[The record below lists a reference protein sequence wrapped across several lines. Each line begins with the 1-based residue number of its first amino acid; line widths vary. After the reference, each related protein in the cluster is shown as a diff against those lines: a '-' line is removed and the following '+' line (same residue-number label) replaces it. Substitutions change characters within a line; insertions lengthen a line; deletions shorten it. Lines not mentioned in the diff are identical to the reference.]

1 MSNGVSLLT
10 ALLVA
15 LLAGGAI
22 SAYLWL
28 YRRRRAETVAG
39 IEALANMRW
48 REFSRLVV
56 EALQPR
62 GFELESVEQ
71 TLERGTQPE
80 ELRLQRDG
88 RPWLL
93 ACKQGH
99 ADYRV
104 SSAVVAEFANAVRFA
119 GASGGVLATP
129 GRIAAAEVRG
139 IELERYD
146 GPALW
151 ALVRPLL
158 PESLRNDLTASA
170 RKQIQRETLFGWAA
184 AIVLGAAVCL
194 LLPDPPRAAGA
205 APASQVAATEAAPQT
220 AEAIAE
226 PALNAAAPADPN
238 REQYERAEVM
248 RMVSSLPNVERA
260 LWSTSS
266 TMVVYQLREDDQ
278 ADVKEICSILERYP
292 FLRSSRL
299 QLQPP
304 PGSNKR
310 VRFLQCRTY

>member
-1 MSNGVSLLT
+1 MSNAVSLLT
-10 ALLVA
+10 ALLIAV
-15 LLAGGAI
+15 LAGGAI
-22 SAYLWL
+22 TAYLWL
-28 YRRRRAETVAG
+28 YRRRRSETQAG
-39 IEALANMRW
+39 IEALATMRW

-62 GFELESVEQ
+62 GFEPESVEQ
-71 TLERGTQPE
+71 TLERGSQPE

-93 ACKQGH
+93 SCKQGH
-99 ADYRV
+99 ANYQV

-129 GRIAAAEVRG
+129 GRIAATEVRG

-151 ALVRPLL
+151 ALVSPLL
-158 PESLRNDLTASA
+158 PESLRNDLAAST
-170 RKQIQRETLFGWAA
+170 RKRVMRETLFGWAA
-184 AIVLGAAVCL
+184 AIVLGALASL
-194 LLPDPPRAAGA
+194 LLPDPPRSVEAQPIASVTATSAVA
-205 APASQVAATEAAPQT
+205 APPVAA
-220 AEAIAE
+220 AE
-226 PALNAAAPADPN
+226 PTLTAPADPN

-248 RMVSSLPNVERA
+248 RMVSSLPSVERA

-266 TMVVYQLREDDQ
+266 TLLVYQLREDDET
-278 ADVKEICSILERYP
+278 DVKEICTILERYA

-304 PGSNKR
+304 PGSDKR
-310 VRFLQCRTY
+310 VRFLQCKTY

>member
-15 LLAGGAI
+15 LVAGGAI

-28 YRRRRAETVAG
+28 YRRRRAETLAG
-39 IEALANMRW
+39 IEALATMRW

-99 ADYRV
+99 ADYQV

-129 GRIAAAEVRG
+129 GRIATAEVRG

-170 RKQIQRETLFGWAA
+170 RKQVQRETLFGWAA
-184 AIVLGAAVCL
+184 AVVLGAAVSL
-194 LLPDPPRAAGA
+194 LLPDPPRDIEAA
-205 APASQVAATEAAPQT
+205 QVAATDAAPQPG
-220 AEAIAE
+220 AIAE
-226 PALNAAAPADPN
+226 PALSATAPADPN

-248 RMVSSLPNVERA
+248 RMISSLPNVERA

-266 TMVVYQLREDDQ
+266 TMVVYQLREDDD

-304 PGSNKR
+304 PGSGKR

>member
-1 MSNGVSLLT
+1 MSNAVSLLT
-10 ALLVA
+10 ALLIAV
-15 LLAGGAI
+15 LAGGAI
-22 SAYLWL
+22 TAYLWL
-28 YRRRRAETVAG
+28 YRRRRSETQAG
-39 IEALANMRW
+39 IEALATMRW

-62 GFELESVEQ
+62 GFEPESVEQ
-71 TLERGTQPE
+71 TLERGSQPE

-93 ACKQGH
+93 SCKQGH
-99 ADYRV
+99 ANYQV

-129 GRIAAAEVRG
+129 GRIAPTEVRG

-151 ALVRPLL
+151 ALVSPLL
-158 PESLRNDLTASA
+158 PESLRNDLTAST
-170 RKQIQRETLFGWAA
+170 RKQVMRETLFGWAA
-184 AIVLGAAVCL
+184 AIVLGAVASL
-194 LLPDPPRAAGA
+194 LLPDPPRSVEAQPAASA
-205 APASQVAATEAAPQT
+205 AADAPVAASTPPT
-220 AEAIAE
+220 TVAE
-226 PALNAAAPADPN
+226 PALGAPADPN

-248 RMVSSLPNVERA
+248 RMVSSLSSVERA

-266 TMVVYQLREDDQ
+266 TLLVYQLREDDE
-278 ADVKEICSILERYP
+278 ADVKEICTILERYA

-304 PGSNKR
+304 PGSDKR
-310 VRFLQCRTY
+310 VRFLQCKTY

>member
-1 MSNGVSLLT
+1 MPPVVSLLT
-10 ALLVA
+10 ALIVA
-15 LLAGGAI
+15 LLLGGAI

-28 YRRRRAETVAG
+28 HRRRRAETRAG
-39 IEALANMRW
+39 IEALATMRW
-48 REFSRLVV
+48 REFSRLVI

-62 GFELESVEQ
+62 GFEAESVEQ
-71 TLERGTQPE
+71 TLERGTQSE

-99 ADYRV
+99 ADYV
-104 SSAVVAEFANAVRFA
+104 VGAAVVAEFANAVRFA

-129 GRIAAAEVRG
+129 GRIAASEVRG
-139 IELERYD
+139 VDLELYD

-151 ALVRPLL
+151 SLVRPLL
-158 PESLRNDLTASA
+158 PQSLRDDLSASA
-170 RKQIQRETLFGWAA
+170 RKQVTRETVFGWAA
-184 AIVLGAAVCL
+184 AAVVGAAVFL
-194 LLPDPPRAAGA
+194 LLPQPSQAPVAPAAPVAA
-205 APASQVAATEAAPQT
+205 APAPAPATPAA
-220 AEAIAE
+220 AE

-238 REQYERAEVM
+238 REQYERGEVI
-248 RMVSSLPNVERA
+248 RMVSSLPGVERA

-266 TMVVYQLREDDQ
+266 TLVVYRLDESGT
-278 ADVKEICSILERYP
+278 DVEQICGILERYA

-304 PGSNKR
+304 PGSTQR

>member
-1 MSNGVSLLT
+1 MSNAVSLLT
-10 ALLVA
+10 ALLIA
-15 LLAGGAI
+15 MLAGGAI
-22 SAYLWL
+22 TAYLWL
-28 YRRRRAETVAG
+28 YRRRRSETQAG

-62 GFELESVEQ
+62 GFEPESVEQ
-71 TLERGTQPE
+71 TLERGSQPE

-93 ACKQGH
+93 SCKQGH
-99 ADYRV
+99 ANYQV
-104 SSAVVAEFANAVRFA
+104 SAAVVAEFANAVRFA

-129 GRIAAAEVRG
+129 GRIAPAEVRG

-151 ALVRPLL
+151 ALVSPLL
-158 PESLRNDLTASA
+158 PESLRNDLAAST
-170 RKQIQRETLFGWAA
+170 RKRVMRETLFGWASA
-184 AIVLGAAVCL
+184 VVLGAVASL
-194 LLPDPPRAAGA
+194 LLPDPPRSVEAQPA
-205 APASQVAATEAAPQT
+205 APVAAAPTVAAPP
-220 AEAIAE
+220 AAMAE
-226 PALNAAAPADPN
+226 PALTAPADPN

-248 RMVSSLPNVERA
+248 RMVSSLPSVERA

-266 TMVVYQLREDDQ
+266 TLLVYQLREDDE
-278 ADVKEICSILERYP
+278 ADVKEICTILERYA

-304 PGSNKR
+304 PGSDKR
-310 VRFLQCRTY
+310 VRFLQCKTY

>member
-1 MSNGVSLLT
+1 MSNAVSLLT
-10 ALLVA
+10 ALLTAV
-15 LLAGGAI
+15 LAGGAI
-22 SAYLWL
+22 TAYLWL
-28 YRRRRAETVAG
+28 YRRRRAETKAG
-39 IEALANMRW
+39 IDALATMRW

-62 GFELESVEQ
+62 GFEPESVEQ
-71 TLERGTQPE
+71 TLERGTQSE

-99 ADYRV
+99 ADYQV
-104 SSAVVAEFANAVRFA
+104 SAAVVAEFANAVRFA

-129 GRIAAAEVRG
+129 GRIADVEVRG
-139 IELERYD
+139 TELERYD

-158 PESLRNDLTASA
+158 PESLRNDLTAST
-170 RKQIQRETLFGWAA
+170 RKRVMRETLFGWAA
-184 AIVLGAAVCL
+184 AIVLGALASL
-194 LLPDPPRAAGA
+194 LLPDPPRNLDAAPVAPIAA
-205 APASQVAATEAAPQT
+205 APAAAAPPAAT
-220 AEAIAE
+220 AE
-226 PALNAAAPADPN
+226 PVLTAPAPADPN

-266 TMVVYQLREDDQ
+266 TLLVYQLREDDQ
-278 ADVKEICSILERYP
+278 TDAKEICTILERYA

-304 PGSNKR
+304 PGSDKR
-310 VRFLQCRTY
+310 VRFLQCKTY

>member
-1 MSNGVSLLT
+1 MSNAVSLLT
-10 ALLVA
+10 ALLIAV
-15 LLAGGAI
+15 LAGGAI
-22 SAYLWL
+22 TAYLWL
-28 YRRRRAETVAG
+28 YRRRRSETRAG

-62 GFELESVEQ
+62 GFEPESVEQ
-71 TLERGTQPE
+71 TLERGSQSE
-80 ELRLQRDG
+80 EMRLQRDG

-99 ADYRV
+99 ADYLV
-104 SSAVVAEFANAVRFA
+104 SAAVVAEFANAVRFA

-129 GRIAAAEVRG
+129 GRIADTEVRG

-158 PESLRNDLTASA
+158 PQSLRDDLTAST
-170 RKQIQRETLFGWAA
+170 RKRVMRETLLGWIA
-184 AIVLGAAVCL
+184 AIVLGALAGL
-194 LLPDPPRAAGA
+194 LLPDPPRNA
-205 APASQVAATEAAPQT
+205 EAAPTPLVANPAPAAPPVAHAETPLT
-220 AEAIAE
+220 A
-226 PALNAAAPADPN
+226 PAPADPN

-248 RMVSSLPNVERA
+248 RMISSLPNVERA

-266 TMVVYQLREDDQ
+266 TLVVYRLREDENS
-278 ADVKEICSILERYP
+278 DVKEICSILERYT

-304 PGSNKR
+304 PGSSQR
-310 VRFLQCRTY
+310 VRFLQCKTY

>member
-1 MSNGVSLLT
+1 MSHAVSLLT
-10 ALLVA
+10 ALLIAV
-15 LLAGGAI
+15 LAGGAI
-22 SAYLWL
+22 TAYLWL
-28 YRRRRAETVAG
+28 YRRRRAETMAG

-62 GFELESVEQ
+62 GFEPESVEQ
-71 TLERGTQPE
+71 SLERGSQPE

-99 ADYRV
+99 ADYQV
-104 SSAVVAEFANAVRFA
+104 SAAVVAEFANAVRFA

-129 GRIAAAEVRG
+129 GRIADAEVRG
-139 IELERYD
+139 IQLERYD

-151 ALVRPLL
+151 ALVSPLL
-158 PESLRNDLTASA
+158 PESLRNDLTAST
-170 RKQIQRETLFGWAA
+170 RKRVMRETLFGWGA
-184 AIVLGAAVCL
+184 AIVLGALVSL
-194 LLPDPPRAAGA
+194 LLPDPPRNA
-205 APASQVAATEAAPQT
+205 EAAPVAPVAAAVAPTPPAAT
-220 AEAIAE
+220 AEPVLTA
-226 PALNAAAPADPN
+226 PAPADPN

-266 TMVVYQLREDDQ
+266 TLLVYQLREDDQ
-278 ADVKEICSILERYP
+278 TDAKEICAILERYA

-310 VRFLQCRTY
+310 VRFLQCKTY

>member
-15 LLAGGAI
+15 LVAGGAI

-71 TLERGTQPE
+71 TLERGSQPE

-194 LLPDPPRAAGA
+194 LLPDPPRAAGV
-205 APASQVAATEAAPQT
+205 APATQVATTEAAPRT
-220 AEAIAE
+220 AAAIAE